1 MNFMHLQF
9 EAVSRT
15 VKKKNQCTIKTLK
28 TPLKFKCFQG
38 LPVENSL
45 SDVQYVHKADLRRQ

>member
-1 MNFMHLQF
+1 MHLQF

-38 LPVENSL
+38 LPVENCL